1 MEVVIRDEKVIQRL
15 QEIAEREQVA
25 VENAV
30 NWLLEHHPEQ
40 ESYDVEQELQ
50 RLQAKFYAEA
60 RAYWSKVGDS
70 ERLALTDAE
79 LDEQFW
85 LFDAEDI
92 PRLKSDQG
100 KVEIPEGSGVMLA
113 QAAERFGFYSDDPLY
128 IYENTDDILNAEFA
142 DYLLARMRLN
152 DDPNEILGR

>member
-1 MEVVIRDEKVIQRL
+1 L
-15 QEIAEREQVA
+15 
-25 VENAV
+25 
-30 NWLLEHHPEQ
+30 
-40 ESYDVEQELQ
+40 
-50 RLQAKFYAEA
+50 
-60 RAYWSKVGDS
+60 

>member
-1 MEVVIRDEKVIQRL
+1 MEVVIRDEKVIRRL
-15 QEIAEREQVA
+15 AEIAEREQVA

-92 PRLKSDQG
+92 PRLNLIRGKSRFQRDQG
-100 KVEIPEGSGVMLA
+100 LCLLKQRSGSASIQMI
-113 QAAERFGFYSDDPLY
+113 RFISMK
-128 IYENTDDILNAEFA
+128 T
-142 DYLLARMRLN
+142 RMTY
-152 DDPNEILGR
+152 